1 MNLREQ
7 LQSMD
12 ACSEAVEWVGER
24 TLEQAWAE
32 CPRGSWMAWLTRR
45 LHLDSRAAAADM
57 AERVWHL
64 VPADAQLACAWAIDA
79 ARRGADADEMQ
90 AAAGAAAAA
99 ADAAAADAAAAA
111 AAADAAADAA
121 AADDAAADAA
131 AWAADAAADTA
142 WAAAAAAGART
153 AERAAQ
159 ADIMRE
165 HFTYDQI
172 AKAIP

>member
-7 LQSMD
+7 LRAMD
-12 ACSEAVEWVGER
+12 ACREAVEWVGDR
-24 TLEQAWAE
+24 TLAQAWAE
-32 CPRGSWMAWLTRR
+32 CPRGDWMAWFTRR

-90 AAAGAAAAA
+90 AAAAAAAVAAAAWDAAYAAWAAAAA
-99 ADAAAADAAAAA
+99 ATAWDVA
-111 AAADAAADAA
+111 
-121 AADDAAADAA
+121 DAAADAA
-131 AWAADAAADTA
+131 AWAAA
-142 WAAAAAAGART
+142 WAADAAVAGART

-172 AKAIP
+172 AKAMP